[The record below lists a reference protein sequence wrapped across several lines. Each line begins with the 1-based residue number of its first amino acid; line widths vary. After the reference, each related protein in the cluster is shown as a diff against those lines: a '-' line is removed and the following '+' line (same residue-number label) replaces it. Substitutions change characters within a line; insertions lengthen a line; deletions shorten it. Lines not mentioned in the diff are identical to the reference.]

1 MFSKSVIDTPKPFAE
16 YSDRAVKG
24 ITSLYLPAP
33 AENVLI
39 EPDDALDSP
48 RIKETFQIL
57 MIKWFFDEQNLP
69 YLEFFKMVTN
79 EKD

>member
-39 EPDDALDSP
+39 EPDDA
-48 RIKETFQIL
+48 
-57 MIKWFFDEQNLP
+57 
-69 YLEFFKMVTN
+69 
-79 EKD
+79 